1 MTPELPCPG
10 INQDRLHL
18 LHLQTPPAQGV
29 SLNPKGL
36 RTTENEFVSALAPQL
51 LRVSP
56 DRFFASQRAVL

>member
-10 INQDRLHL
+10 INQDL